1 LIHCNDVNW
10 NGHTDDD
17 LPTDLD
23 DNEDTNFGGW

>member
-1 LIHCNDVNW
+1 MIHCSDVNW
-10 NGHTDDD
+10 NGRTDD